1 MTDKYA
7 FSLTTFSP
15 NGKLVQ
21 IEYALNAVNAGVTS
35 VGIKAT
41 DGVVLATEK
50 KPTSELAIG
59 ASLEKVCAITPDI
72 GMVYSGMG
80 PDFRVLVDKS
90 RKVAQTAYKK
100 IYNEYPPTKILV
112 QEIASVMQE
121 STQSGGVRPFGVS
134 LLVAGMDEKGPS
146 LYQVDPSG
154 TYFAWKATAIGKS
167 STAAK
172 TFLEKRYNDEL
183 ELDDAVHTAIL
194 ALKETFEGELT
205 EDNIEIAVV
214 STKPTDSG
222 IVGVPGGHFCRLSQ
236 SEIRDYLDQV

>member
-1 MTDKYA
+1 MADRYA

-35 VGIKAT
+35 IGIKARN
-41 DGVVLATEK
+41 GVVLATEK
-50 KPTSELAIG
+50 KTNTELALG
-59 ASLEKVCAITPDI
+59 SSLQKISGITPDV

-80 PDFRVLVDKS
+80 PDYRVLVDKA
-90 RKVAQTAYKK
+90 RKVSHTNYKR

-112 QEIASVMQE
+112 QEVASIMQE

-134 LLVAGMDEKGPS
+134 LLIAGIDDNGPS

-167 STAAK
+167 STVAK
-172 TFLEKRYNDEL
+172 TFLEKRFNEEMEL
-183 ELDDAVHTAIL
+183 EDAIHTAIL

-205 EDNIEIAVV
+205 EDTVEIAVV
-214 STKPTDSG
+214 SETQGESG
-222 IVGVPGGHFCRLSQ
+222 IVGRPGGRFHQLSTT
-236 SEIRDYLDQV
+236 EIRDYLDQL